1 MDLRLV
7 AVALAMMTGIANA
20 EELSL
25 VCQGNGTYPS
35 SRTSSG
41 NSWNYSTGQPS
52 YGSST
57 ETEIQGITA
66 NVRFELTDSGARI
79 RMPPVMTPSINN
91 GSDGGWWTFDRLEVS
106 EDQITG
112 RFNLNLLNKPVVR
125 IDRRTG
131 VIEVDGNFRY
141 YFLGECQRAATVEER
156 RF

>member
-1 MDLRLV
+1 
-7 AVALAMMTGIANA
+7 
-20 EELSL
+20 
-25 VCQGNGTYPS
+25 
-35 SRTSSG
+35 
-41 NSWNYSTGQPS
+41 
-52 YGSST
+52 
-57 ETEIQGITA
+57 
-66 NVRFELTDSGARI
+66 
-79 RMPPVMTPSINN
+79 MPPVMTPSINN